1 MPADNE
7 KFVTLLGDAKSLCK
21 AKLAAFT
28 VVRGEDDQEL
38 QTLTVDARNTYE
50 SFADPKFK
58 LITFSFDEFKIR
70 SFLGDI
76 DEIPTD
82 KFTDF
87 ETKLSEM
94 LLFLRETAL
103 KEAIAAKS
111 QLSVEVVNAE
121 ILATLTQCATKVTQR
136 INKFETANPKVNILN
151 DATYQRTNAKYEH
164 FRGKYRTMLKDK
176 TIKGTES
183 DVISINN
190 RAESISTA
198 PKKSDFLDQ
207 FGKLSDF
214 IQGKVKAAT
223 QTA

>member
-50 SFADPKFK
+50 EFADPKFK
-58 LITFSFDEFKIR
+58 LITFTFDEFKIR

-82 KFTDF
+82 KFNDF

-94 LLFLRETAL
+94 LHFLRETAL

-111 QLSVEVVNAE
+111 QLSAEMINAE
-121 ILATLTQCATKVTQR
+121 ILATLTQCATKITQR

-176 TIKGTES
+176 TIQGTES

-190 RAESISTA
+190 RGESISTA

-207 FGKLSDF
+207 FSKLSDF